1 MWPTGVVRHER
12 FLGCVAAS
20 DERIE
25 DPHGL
30 CAASVV
36 PASTGSPFPAPEELT
51 VDKRLKG
58 VEPILRVPFFHRE
71 SIGLAG
77 NLCAVEGGSGMSM
90 GFEFAYRRWTNK
102 FERSSMHKN
111 ILHTA
116 YRCVK
121 VVLHTEIWHAYF
133 PGWYRLLILKL

>member
-58 VEPILRVPFFHRE
+58 VEPILRVPFFHRQ

-77 NLCAVEGGSGMSM
+77 NLCAVEAEAACPWVSSLPTAVGQINLSGRVCIRIYCTQLIAVSRLSCIQRY
-90 GFEFAYRRWTNK
+90 G
-102 FERSSMHKN
+102 MHAFQVG
-111 ILHTA
+111 IG
-116 YRCVK
+116 Y
-121 VVLHTEIWHAYF
+121 
-133 PGWYRLLILKL
+133 